1 MTMKITIQVMTP
13 PYTYEDLDT
22 AIKIAQAAIEKGH
35 EVNLFLFADSVLCI
49 NKNVKPIR
57 IDRNIPQKLSELI
70 KTGKV
75 NVDICGICMDY
86 RGITTDMIIEGAK
99 TSGLPELAQLLY
111 SSDRFINLMA

>member
-1 MTMKITIQVMTP
+1 MKITIQVMTP

-22 AIKIAQAAIEKGH
+22 AIKMAQAAVEKGH
-35 EVNLFLFADSVLCI
+35 EVDLFLFADSVLCI

-57 IDRNIPQKLSELI
+57 IDRNIPQKLKELI
-70 KTGKV
+70 ETGKV
-75 NVDICGICMDY
+75 KVDICGICMDY

-99 TSGLPELAQLLY
+99 PSGLPELAQLLY